1 MRKKEEI
8 LAGLTE
14 TLRAF
19 NKQAF
24 SRPDSGKAEQVE
36 VMIDI
41 RDILLDVSNELESI
55 DHRLLALEDELQAKK
70 KEEYDNEND

>member
-1 MRKKEEI
+1 MTMRKKEEI

-41 RDILLDVSNELESI
+41 RDILLDVSNEL
-55 DHRLLALEDELQAKK
+55 
-70 KEEYDNEND
+70 